1 MVFPPGAQGGHQR
14 HGEREAGAVCALLTP
29 LAWTPLQAD
38 VDKAV
43 KAARAAFQ
51 LGSPWRRMD
60 ASHRGK
66 LLNRLADLIERDRAY
81 LAVRIAL
88 RGPSAGAEA
97 GGGSPSVW

>member
-1 MVFPPGAQGGHQR
+1 MVFPPGAQGGNQLCW
-14 HGEREAGAVCALLTP
+14 EREAGVDCSFLTH
-29 LAWTPLQAD
+29 LSWTPLQAD

-88 RGPSAGAEA
+88 RGPSAGAET
-97 GGGSPSVW
+97 GGGRPSVR